1 MGISNLKQ
9 SLQAKMGLWAGEL
22 ADKEAREAEILSLFE
37 QLPTVQ
43 KRAHDLREVL
53 RCAERVMLEIDP
65 TWTKDKVKPSKPFVH
80 KSAVRIGNTAK
91 FALDV
96 LREAEKPL
104 TAREIAMAVLELD
117 EVDASTLTPE
127 EINKVVNAVN
137 STLVQKLGELTAHDG
152 QKFAR
157 RWRIEVPPLRAVG

>member
-9 SLQAKMGLWAGEL
+9 ALQDKMGLWAGEL

-37 QLPTVQ
+37 QLPALQ
-43 KRAHDLREVL
+43 KRAEDLREVIK
-53 RCAERVMLEIDP
+53 CAERVMLEIDP
-65 TWTKDKVKPSKPFVH
+65 TWTADKVKPSKPFVH
-80 KSAVRIGNTAK
+80 KNAVRIGNTAK

-96 LREAEKPL
+96 LREATEPL

-117 EVDASTLTPE
+117 QVDASALTPK
-127 EINKVVNAVN
+127 EIDRVVNVVNA
-137 STLVQKLGELTAHDG
+137 TLVQKLGELTAHDG

-157 RWRIEVPPLRAVG
+157 RWRIEVPPLRALG